1 MTDEEFERV
10 ESAHCMIVDLLRQL
24 QELTGL
30 TRLQRMLV
38 LERLSYVHERL
49 KPDALHTD
57 QEREEYAQLRAKL
70 IERAE
75 ATRAVNELARS
86 TPINSEGGSA

>member
-10 ESAHCMIVDLLRQL
+10 ESTHSMIIDLLAQL
-24 QELTGL
+24 RELTGL
-30 TRLQRMLV
+30 SGLQRLLV
-38 LERLSYVHERL
+38 LERLSYVHGQL
-49 KPDALHTD
+49 LPGALHTD
-57 QEREEYAQLRAKL
+57 ADREEYAQLRAKL

-75 ATRAVNELARS
+75 ATRAENQALRA